1 MFERGL
7 EDATARF
14 YVDENE
20 ARLASEYGIALK
32 VGGQDLTYLDA
43 VRLVKQGDKLFPSVP
58 KAQRKRFLALMCS
71 LRTAFGPDFW
81 QRYPS
86 PEHLE
91 AIAQKAFRPNT
102 HGA

>member
-1 MFERGL
+1 MFERKL

-14 YVDENE
+14 YVDEKE

-32 VGGQDLTYLDA
+32 VGEQELTYLDA

-71 LRTAFGPDFW
+71 LRTAFGPEFW
-81 QRYPS
+81 ERYPS

-91 AIAQKAFRPNT
+91 AVAQKAFLHKTRW
-102 HGA
+102 A